1 MRIMATS
8 LTGSLTSLQMS
19 ISSATGE
26 RSSAGTD
33 PAKGLFFKGFAF
45 RSGSAPPTLR
55 RIGDNP
61 PCQIGMP
68 GIAVADLFWS
78 FAQAGGMLAS
88 GAARSGLAGT
98 GPAKQFRLSNE

>member
-33 PAKGLFFKGFAF
+33 PAKGLFFGRDRSRERLVFKGL
-45 RSGSAPPTLR
+45 RSEAAAPRQLCGGLGIIRLAKSACRASRLLTFFGVLR
-55 RIGDNP
+55 K
-61 PCQIGMP
+61 
-68 GIAVADLFWS
+68 
-78 FAQAGGMLAS
+78 
-88 GAARSGLAGT
+88 LAGC
-98 GPAKQFRLSNE
+98 